1 MTREATP
8 PFFPDPRDGTLYALS
23 LNGDNLEVSDVLMLL
38 CSICLLC
45 VVVVIVQK
53 FPMSIPE
60 MAQSSPLQS
69 SDGTVYVG
77 KEFVVICCSELLIY
91 FIIKGIFVL

>member
-8 PFFPDPRDGTLYALS
+8 PFFPNPRDGTLYALS
-23 LNGDNLEVSDVLMLL
+23 MNGDNLEVSVFMVYA
-38 CSICLLC
+38 CMHISTTLC
-45 VVVVIVQK
+45 VVQK

-69 SDGTVYVG
+69 SDGTVYIG
-77 KEFVVICCSELLIY
+77 KGHCHTRIRI
-91 FIIKGIFVL
+91 

>member
-23 LNGDNLEVSDVLMLL
+23 VNGDNLEVSYALVLL

-45 VVVVIVQK
+45 VVVVFVVQK

-77 KEFVVICCSELLIY
+77 KELCCD
-91 FIIKGIFVL
+91 VL